1 MINIEHVKSLVESG
15 IGMGSFSG
23 GYEEY
28 EGAVLEGAFSEDMCT
43 SISEELD
50 ECVVDLH
57 EFTAGASAMIIE
69 SALDPMADNQRLEV
83 LSEASLAGV
92 KERVVN
98 FFEKLAKFFKT
109 LAVKIAS
116 YFLAFFNMS
125 KKWLKLNKERINKI
139 TSSDAKRKMQ
149 PWSMGMLKKLDNSN
163 FKTEGFDQLKGI
175 YGEAGKGAGY
185 AGEKDSIEKEVL
197 KNFASDLESV
207 GKMKEWIRKSI
218 GMAEKPS
225 EIKVIEHKDDFLA
238 VIEGAADLG
247 KSLSKAAKSAADKAK
262 AESKAW
268 SSAAKDFKKDSKKDD
283 DANADLAKTAKLT
296 MQCWNVAQKAFTK
309 YASLVQQITKK
320 ASKDCMGALNSLI
333 SATGVWKEKKDKKD

>member
-1 MINIEHVKSLVESG
+1 MVNIEHVKSLVESG

-23 GYEEY
+23 CYEEY

-69 SALDPMADNQRLEV
+69 SALNPAGDRQRLEV
-83 LSEASLAGV
+83 LSEASMAGV
-92 KERVVN
+92 KQRVVN

-109 LAVKIAS
+109 LAVKISS

-139 TSSDAKRKMQ
+139 TSSEAKRKMQ
-149 PWSMGMLKKLDNSN
+149 PWSMSMLDKLNNSA
-163 FKTEGFDQLKGI
+163 FKTEGFDRLKGI
-175 YGEAGKGAGY
+175 YGEAGSGAGY
-185 AGEKDSIEKEVL
+185 SGEKDSIEKEVL
-197 KNFASDLESV
+197 KNFSSDLESV
-207 GKMKEWIRKSI
+207 GKMKEWITKSI
-218 GMAEKPS
+218 GMSDKPT
-225 EIKVIEHKDDFLA
+225 EIKIIEHKGDFLA
-238 VIEGAADLG
+238 VIEKAADLG
-247 KSLSKAAKSAADKAK
+247 KDLAKAAKTAADKAK
-262 AESKAW
+262 VESKSW
-268 SSAAKDFKKDSKKDD
+268 SSSAKDFNKKSEKDD
-283 DANADLAKTAKLT
+283 DANANLAKTAKLT

-320 ASKDCMGALNSLI
+320 ASKECMSALNSMV
-333 SATGVWKEKKDKKD
+333 SVTGVWKDKDKKD